1 MGVKLSNIIKRKDI
15 DFKDIEGKR
24 IAVDFSNAA
33 YQFLASIRQ
42 RDGTPLTDKKGNI
55 TSHLMG
61 TLTRTTNLM
70 SKKLKLCYVFDGKPP
85 ALKLKEKERR
95 ESYKQKAIK
104 SLKAAKTEEEK
115 LKFAKRTSRL
125 TPFMVK
131 EAKELIKALG
141 LPVIQAPSEADAQ
154 GSFMAEKKDV
164 YAFATSDTD
173 PLLYGC
179 PRVIPNLTL
188 STRRKLPS
196 GSYIMFQPE
205 MIELKKVLKEL
216 KINQDQLIAVSILC
230 GTDYNPGGVFRIGQK
245 TALKLV
251 KQYKSFD
258 KLFKEVAPGFNW
270 KKVYAIFK
278 SMPVMKNYQ
287 LKWKEIDEEK
297 MKKILVDKHDFAEE
311 RVDSMIQ
318 RVTGR
323 SKQQAGLNKWAK
335 Q

>member
-1 MGVKLSNIIKRKDI
+1 MGVKLSNIVQRKDI
-15 DFKDIEGKR
+15 DFENLENKK

-61 TLTRTTNLM
+61 ILTRTTNLM

-85 ALKLKEKERR
+85 ALKFKEKERR
-95 ESYKQKAIK
+95 NLLKQKATEL
-104 SLKAAKTEEEK
+104 LKAAKTTEEK

-125 TPFMVK
+125 TPNMVK
-131 EAKELIKALG
+131 ESKELIKALG

-154 GSFMAEKKDV
+154 GSFMCEKKDV
-164 YAFATSDTD
+164 FAFATSDTD

-196 GSYIMFQPE
+196 GSYIMFKPE
-205 MIELKKVLKEL
+205 IIELKKVLKTL
-216 KINQDQLIAVSILC
+216 KINQDQLIIIAILC
-230 GTDYNPGGVFRIGQK
+230 GTDYNIGGIKRIGQK

-258 KLFKEVAPGFNW
+258 KLFKEVAPDFNW
-270 KKVYAIFK
+270 KQVYAIFK
-278 SMPVMKNYQ
+278 SMSIMKNYQ
-287 LKWKEIDEEK
+287 LNG
-297 MKKILVDKHDFAEE
+297 KK
-311 RVDSMIQ
+311 
-318 RVTGR
+318 
-323 SKQQAGLNKWAK
+323 
-335 Q
+335 